1 MPKKHASAEVSS
13 SSKKFIYL
21 FTKETVEQPQK
32 KEFNKLNH

>member
-1 MPKKHASAEVSS
+1 MLLQRFQVLQKN
-13 SSKKFIYL
+13 L